1 MSPDFAADQN
11 TWGVV
16 PGPLAPKGGVAP
28 PYADVKEAVAQV
40 LAAVQRNL
48 PATFAPPPKKA
59 KKGLAFVLPWGTM
72 SLVIEKTRI
81 RLESWE
87 KTGVK
92 LDVSLVARVPAVEK
106 LIGLEG
112 DEARP
117 LLKGGMLA
125 PHSSFQYWQLETFG
139 VEGMAY
145 VLARVMNGYH
155 DLVTAGPAVIGALFA
170 GGVKLTAAHPAIK
183 PWSAK
188 IPKLFEDRVNERNCR
203 PSTRL
208 GTLELAAAA
217 CFAAAGDKAAARACL
232 DAFRADEW
240 NQDLRGANANSHV
253 FELSGHQRADTFDAI
268 DALVQ

>member
-1 MSPDFAADQN
+1 MSPDFAADHN

>member
-1 MSPDFAADQN
+1 MSPDFAADHN

-155 DLVTAGPAVIGALFA
+155 DLVTAGPAAVGAMFA
-170 GGVKLTAAHPAIK
+170 RQVKLAAHPAIK
-183 PWSAK
+183 PWFSRV
-188 IPKLFEDRVNERNCR
+188 PTLFDDRVNERSCC

-240 NQDLRGANANSHV
+240 NQDLRGAGANSHV

>member
-1 MSPDFAADQN
+1 MSPDFAADHN

-106 LIGLEG
+106 VIGLEG

-125 PHSSFQYWQLETFG
+125 PRSSFQYWQLETFG

-240 NQDLRGANANSHV
+240 NQDLRGAGANSHV

>member
-1 MSPDFAADQN
+1 MPPDFAADHN

-16 PGPLAPKGGVAP
+16 PAPLAPKGGVAP

-48 PATFAPPPKKA
+48 PAAFAPPPKKA
-59 KKGLAFVLPWGTM
+59 KKGLAFVLPWGSM

-92 LDVSLVARVPAVEK
+92 LDVSLTARVPAVEK
-106 LIGLEG
+106 LVGVEG
-112 DEARP
+112 DNARP
-117 LLKGGMLA
+117 LLMGGMLA
-125 PHSSFQYWQLETFG
+125 PNSSFQYWRLETFG

-170 GGVKLTAAHPAIK
+170 GGVKLAAHPAIQ

-217 CFAAAGDKAAARACL
+217 CFAAAGDKPAARACL
-232 DAFRADEW
+232 DVFRADEW
-240 NQDLRGANANSHV
+240 NQDLRGAGANSYV
-253 FELSGHQRADTFDAI
+253 FELSGNQRADTLDAI
-268 DALVQ
+268 DALVK